1 MTENN
6 NVCFVVGFKSCVYTL
21 FFLLSPCFLWAQA
34 EGLKQDAETP
44 EQWYQPNVDTAMI
57 NLYDRTFG
65 LTLFLQ
71 QKNIRQNYKS
81 LSGKPHLSY
90 EPNRGTD
97 LGLGFIYRYLA
108 LSATYGVIGNVPK
121 DAIKT
126 KNFDFQSQL
135 LFRRAVS
142 FLYAQYYKG
151 FFTDQQS
158 IAAPAGVYARPD
170 MSHIFLGTSTYYGF
184 KKDFAF
190 NGNIS
195 PVQWQRQSGGTP
207 FISLDVYFA
216 LSRGDSA
223 MIPKAVAADYYYAG
237 MQRQRTW
244 SVGIGAGYAHTFVLG
259 KHFFL
264 TGIAGLKVPVN
275 FSRQT
280 YEDGTIQH
288 EQGSSLTYALW
299 GRAGYNAER
308 WNIALTATNNRNP
321 LGGDFF
327 APAFAANVG
336 YLRLGYTQRFTIGK
350 KTRKKLKPVDDLL
363 DIPYKLLEQII
374 P

>member
-1 MTENN
+1 MTRCD
-6 NVCFVVGFKSCVYTL
+6 NVVFRTIFGCMAVVL
-21 FFLLSPCFLWAQA
+21 FSLFPSTVLLAQA
-34 EGLKQDAETP
+34 DSLKEEIEGE
-44 EQWYQPNVDTAMI
+44 EQWYQPNVDTARI

-81 LSGKPHLSY
+81 ASGQSHLSY

-97 LGLGFIYRYLA
+97 LGLGFIYRYIA
-108 LSATYGVIGNVPK
+108 LSATYGVIGNVPR
-121 DAIKT
+121 DSIRT

-135 LFRRAVS
+135 LFKRAVS

-151 FFTDQQS
+151 FFTDQQPF
-158 IAAPAGVYARPD
+158 AAPDGVYARPD

-195 PVQWQRQSGGTP
+195 PVQWQRHSGGTP
-207 FISLDVYFA
+207 FVSLDVYFA
-216 LSRGDSA
+216 LSRGDRA
-223 MIPKAVAADYYYAG
+223 MVPAAAAADYNYAG
-237 MQRQRTW
+237 LQRQRTW
-244 SVGIGAGYAHTFVLG
+244 SVGLGAGYAHTFVLG

-264 TGIAGLKVPVN
+264 TGIAGVKVPFS

-280 YEDGTIQH
+280 YEYGDIKY
-288 EQGSSLTYALW
+288 EQSSGLTYAFW
-299 GRAGYNAER
+299 GRVGYNADR

-321 LGGDFF
+321 IGGDFF

-350 KTRKKLKPVDDLL
+350 KTRKKLKPVDNLL
-363 DIPYKLLEQII
+363 DIPYRLLEQII

>member
-1 MTENN
+1 M
-6 NVCFVVGFKSCVYTL
+6 
-21 FFLLSPCFLWAQA
+21 
-34 EGLKQDAETP
+34 
-44 EQWYQPNVDTAMI
+44 
-57 NLYDRTFG
+57 
-65 LTLFLQ
+65 
-71 QKNIRQNYKS
+71 
-81 LSGKPHLSY
+81 
-90 EPNRGTD
+90 
-97 LGLGFIYRYLA
+97 
-108 LSATYGVIGNVPK
+108 PK

-151 FFTDQQS
+151 FFTDQQPFS
-158 IAAPAGVYARPD
+158 VPAGVYARPD
-170 MSHIFLGTSTYYGF
+170 MNLVFLGTSTYYGF

-195 PVQWQRQSGGTP
+195 PVQWQRRSGGTP
-207 FISLDVYFA
+207 FISLDAYFA

-223 MIPKAVAADYYYAG
+223 MIPEAVSADYYHAG

-244 SVGIGAGYAHTFVLG
+244 SVGIGAGYAHTFVFG

-264 TGIAGLKVPVN
+264 TGIAGIKVPVN

-280 YEDGTIQH
+280 YEDGSIQ
-288 EQGSSLTYALW
+288 QVQSAGLTYALW

>member
-1 MTENN
+1 MVENN
-6 NVCFVVGFKSCVYTL
+6 NVCFVVGFKKCVYTL
-21 FFLLSPCFLWAQA
+21 LFLLSPCLLWAQA
-34 EGLKQDAETP
+34 NALKQEAEAP

-151 FFTDQQS
+151 FFTDQQPFS
-158 IAAPAGVYARPD
+158 VPAGVYARPD
-170 MSHIFLGTSTYYGF
+170 MNLVFLGTSTYYGF

-195 PVQWQRQSGGTP
+195 PVQWQRRSGGTP
-207 FISLDVYFA
+207 FISLDAYFA

-223 MIPKAVAADYYYAG
+223 MIPEAVSADYYHAG

-244 SVGIGAGYAHTFVLG
+244 SVGIGAGYAHTFVFG

-264 TGIAGLKVPVN
+264 TGIAGIKVPVN

-280 YEDGTIQH
+280 YEDGSIQ
-288 EQGSSLTYALW
+288 QVQSAGLTYALW